1 MRYEHLERRDD
12 GRDGAMSD
20 TSGKNYEGVVVL
32 GLHRSGTTLLRRIL
46 DAHPRIACPSETY
59 VFSGVGRLLREDRFV
74 DATLGVVS
82 GLAYAGIEP
91 EESVARLRELAF
103 DFHRTIA
110 KRQNKD
116 IWASKSTSDT
126 FYVDEI
132 EALCGD
138 ASRFVVIT
146 RHGGNVVCS
155 VQELTAKQE
164 AYLPEVWEYV
174 RRTPY
179 PLEAFAQMWCDVTA
193 RLDAFAAAHPD
204 NCLAIRYE
212 DLAADPSAVMARVFA
227 FIGVDFDPAL
237 LDTALTRRENVGP
250 GDFKAYQRTGV
261 DSASVGRWKE
271 LSNDTKS
278 RLGAIMNA
286 TLAAHGYDALPIKP
300 IAEGERMRRRYQ
312 MGLLLQS
319 MKPK

>member
-1 MRYEHLERRDD
+1 
-12 GRDGAMSD
+12 MSD
-20 TSGKNYEGVVVL
+20 APPKTYEGVIVL

-46 DAHPRIACPSETY
+46 DAHPAIACPSETY
-59 VFSGVGRLLREDRFV
+59 VFSGFARLMREDRFV

-103 DFHRTIA
+103 DFHRVIA
-110 KRQNKD
+110 KRQNKA

-132 EALCGD
+132 ETLCGD

-146 RHGGNVVCS
+146 RHGGDVVCS

-164 AYLPEVWEYV
+164 AYLPEVWEYL
-174 RRTPY
+174 RRCPY
-179 PLEAFAQMWCDVTA
+179 PLEAFAEMWCDVTA
-193 RLDAFAAAHPD
+193 RLDAFAAAHPE

-212 DLAADPSAVMARVFA
+212 DLAAEPGAVMAKVFA
-227 FIGVDFDPAL
+227 FLGVDFDQAL
-237 LDTALTRRENVGP
+237 LETALTRRENIGP

-261 DSASVGRWKE
+261 DTASVGRWKE

-278 RLGAIMNA
+278 RLGAILNP
-286 TLAAHGYDALPIKP
+286 TLIAHGYEPLPIKP
-300 IAEGERMRRRYQ
+300 IAAGESMRRRYQ

>member
-1 MRYEHLERRDD
+1 
-12 GRDGAMSD
+12 MSED
-20 TSGKNYEGVVVL
+20 KTYEGLIVL
-32 GLHRSGTTLLRRIL
+32 GLHRSGTTLLRRLL
-46 DAHPRIACPSETY
+46 DAHPTIACPSETY
-59 VFSGVGRLLREDRFV
+59 VFSGLGRMMREVRFV

-82 GLAYAGIEP
+82 GLAYAGIP
-91 EESVARLRELAF
+91 TEETIARLRELAF
-103 DFHRTIA
+103 DLHRRVA
-110 KRQNKD
+110 KQQNKAV
-116 IWASKSTSDT
+116 WASKSTSDT

-138 ASRFVVIT
+138 ASRFLVIT
-146 RHGGNVVCS
+146 RHGGDVVCS

-174 RRTPY
+174 RSCPY

-212 DLAADPSAVMARVFA
+212 DLAADPKTVMAKVFG
-227 FIGVDFDPAL
+227 FVGVDFDPAL
-237 LDTALTRRENVGP
+237 LETALGRRENIGP
-250 GDFKAYQRTGV
+250 GDFKAYQRKDV
-261 DSASVGRWKE
+261 DTASVGRWKQ

-278 RLGAIMNA
+278 RLGAILNP
-286 TLAAHGYDALPIKP
+286 TLEAHGYEPLPVKP
-300 IAEGERMRRRYQ
+300 IAAGEEMRHRYQ

-319 MKPK
+319 MKR